1 MALPN
6 SVLSARTTPLVL
18 VWMCLLTVV
27 HAGSQ
32 IEPDRLMEAVRYQ
45 DSETLRSLLTQSVD
59 VNIAQPDGSTPL
71 HWAVHR
77 ENLTIVRLL
86 LDAGA
91 DVNAAND
98 LAVTPLLMA
107 SGRGHGPLVEHL
119 LAAGADPSLTLDSGE
134 TALMAASRAGGL
146 EAIDALLAAG
156 AAVNRTEGTRFQSA
170 LMWAAANSHPNVTRS
185 LLAHDADLHA
195 RSVTKR
201 RVFNMGGNRSAGS
214 ASRGIS
220 LDQIE
225 VGGNTALL
233 FAARSGDIE
242 SAQLLLDAGAD
253 VNDQAAD
260 GNTALLIATHSGH
273 GSLATFLLEAG
284 ADPNASPLGYTALH
298 AAVLRGNLRDRQ
310 VRNPDPRTGAP
321 LILALLAHGA
331 NPNLRLAEG
340 SPVRRWSHDF
350 AFMARWR
357 GATPFWLAAK
367 FLEVELMQIL
377 VDGGANP
384 ILPADDGTTPL
395 MAAAGL
401 GYNRGG
407 GSAFIKDRRDFSSYN
422 PVASAEE
429 GSRIPAQEQRQALSA
444 VALALDLGALVNAAN
459 DAGDTALH
467 AAAAHGMDTV
477 IQLLTDRGGEVSATN
492 VRGQT
497 PSMLA
502 LYSEGIAGDRFIR
515 ASTVDLLRALGNP
528 EIQHPETPHP
538 HPENQ
543 ALINPVPDSAS
554 SVAAGE
560 ATYTQMCAT
569 CHGLTGRGDGQLAA
583 ATAAYG
589 TPPSDLADAVWQHGS
604 TDGEIFTTIRDGIGP
619 AFAMDSFDARLA
631 DADIWNLI
639 NYLNRIR

>member
-6 SVLSARTTPLVL
+6 SALSAKTTPLVL
-18 VWMCLLTVV
+18 VWMCILTLV

-32 IEPDRLMEAVRYQ
+32 SEPDRLMEAVRYQ
-45 DSETLRSLLTQSVD
+45 DAETLRSLLTQSVD

-86 LDAGA
+86 VDAGA

-107 SGRGHGPLVEHL
+107 SGRGHGPLVEQL

-146 EAIDALLAAG
+146 EAVDALLAAG
-156 AAVNRTEGTRFQSA
+156 AAVNRIEGTRFQSA
-170 LMWAAANSHPNVTRS
+170 LMWAAANSHPSVTRS
-185 LLAHDADLHA
+185 LLAHDADVHA

-242 SAQLLLDAGAD
+242 SARLLLDAGAD

-273 GSLATFLLEAG
+273 GSLAIFLLEAG

-310 VRNPDPRTGAP
+310 VRNPDPSAGAP

-331 NPNLRLAEG
+331 NPNVRLADG

-367 FLEVELMQIL
+367 FLEVDLMQIL

-384 ILPADDGTTPL
+384 TVPADDGTTPL

-429 GSRIPAQEQRQALSA
+429 GSRIPAREQRQALST

-467 AAAAHGMDTV
+467 AAASHGMDSV
-477 IQLLTDRGGEVSATN
+477 IQLLTDRGGDVSAIN
-492 VRGQT
+492 ARGQT

-502 LYSEGIAGDRFIR
+502 VYSEGIAGDRFIR
-515 ASTVDLLRALGNP
+515 ASTVDLLRALGDP
-528 EIQHPETPHP
+528 EIKHPETPHP

-543 ALINPVPDSAS
+543 ALINPVPDSAN

-589 TPPSDLADAVWQHGS
+589 TPPSDLTDAVWQHGS